1 MIEGIITI
9 IFLLFCIVE
18 FNFNYFF
25 FVYFSPTGAALQ
37 TLGQIKEYLLTPGA
51 CHCTLPCRLLPEL
64 FFDFDTQV
72 RFFGFFFRK
81 KFFSNE
87 PK

>member
-1 MIEGIITI
+1 MQ
-9 IFLLFCIVE
+9 
-18 FNFNYFF
+18 FNLICFF
-25 FVYFSPTGAALQ
+25 FSPTGAALK

-72 RFFGFFFRK
+72 RFFFFD
-81 KFFSNE
+81 FFLIRNLGRVTLKE
-87 PK
+87 TY